1 MSRQLETAFLPAA
14 LEIERTPASPV
25 GRAIIWTIAAV
36 FVAAVVWAALSK
48 VDIVV
53 VAPGRVI
60 PSGHSKAVQ
69 ALEIGTVKRIHVAEG
84 QHVETGDVLIELDPD
99 SAAADVANLLAQRD
113 AGALESARLQR
124 LAEWLAQ
131 DTVPATADPAGNED
145 TLLLRRW
152 REHRDKVSVLHTER
166 DRRSAEQRTATQQVE
181 KLRAIMPIVSR
192 RASDHKNLSEQK
204 LLSEQEYLHTE
215 QARLERL
222 HELRMYQ
229 SRVDELAAAIEEID
243 ARIALTRSE
252 FARQVSEGLDEVER
266 RRATIEQELI
276 KAQTRLKAQT
286 ITAPVAGVVQQ
297 LAVNSVGAVVTPAQM
312 LLVVV
317 PRNEM
322 LEVEAMIENKDIGF
336 VEPGQEVAI
345 KVDAFPFTRY
355 GSIGG
360 WVLGIANDAV
370 PDETRGLVYTMRVA
384 LERSQIA
391 VNGHPVE
398 LGPGM
403 TVSVETK
410 TGTRRLIEFFLSP
423 LLRYKDESVRER

>member
-1 MSRQLETAFLPAA
+1 MRREVETAFLPAA
-14 LEIERTPASPV
+14 LEIERTPASPA
-25 GRAIIWTIAAV
+25 GRAIIWTIVALFIAAGG
-36 FVAAVVWAALSK
+36 WAALSE

-53 VAPGRVI
+53 VAQGRII

-69 ALEIGTVKRIHVAEG
+69 ALEMGTVTGIHVADG
-84 QHVETGDVLIELDPD
+84 QDVEAGEVLIELDSD
-99 SAAADVANLLAQRD
+99 STTADVTNLLAQRD
-113 AGALESARLQR
+113 SSARESARLRR

-131 DTVPATADPAGNED
+131 NSMPATAEIAGEDD

-166 DRRSAEQRTATQQVE
+166 DKRSAEQRTAGQQVE

-192 RASDHKNLSEQK
+192 RANDQKNLSKQK
-204 LLSEQEYLHTE
+204 LLSEQDYLKTE

-222 HELRMYQ
+222 HELRMYE
-229 SRVDELAAAIEEID
+229 SRVDELAAAIGEID

-252 FARQVSEGLDEVER
+252 FARQVSESLDEVER
-266 RRATIEQELI
+266 RHATIAQELI
-276 KAQTRLKAQT
+276 KAEARLKAQT
-286 ITAPVAGVVQQ
+286 ITAPVSGVVQQ
-297 LAVNSVGAVVTPAQM
+297 LAVHSVGAVVTPAQV

-317 PRNEM
+317 PKDEV
-322 LEVEAMIENKDIGF
+322 LEVEATIENRDIGF
-336 VEPGQEVAI
+336 VEPGQAVAI

-355 GSIGG
+355 GTIAGR
-360 WVLGIANDAV
+360 VIGIASDAV
-370 PDETRGLVYTMRVA
+370 ADEARGLVYKMRVA

-391 VNGHPVE
+391 VNGNPVA

-403 TVSVETK
+403 TVAVETR
-410 TGTRRLIEFFLSP
+410 TGTRRLIEFFLGP